1 MLHEFPDDLPPLPIV
16 PYALALAMSVAYRQY
31 RRSKLQGHKN
41 RAKED
46 LKTCCSL
53 LNKLRATWWCA
64 GCMADLGSA
73 ALSKAEKAEQHSSS
87 SNTNRTAVATDEASS
102 INNNNN
108 PLAGTRPSS
117 AFRGDG
123 GGGEPATPSSD
134 DVANIR
140 NANAEERD
148 AQTTTTT
155 TTTPNVRSLLNNMS
169 SAVPQMMAGGQPQHA
184 VSSERSEQT
193 PASTSAE
200 FNNNESPDWLNF
212 DNAFE
217 NMDTLLG
224 SSGADLSSELLRGF
238 NWEFGEFPG

>member
-1 MLHEFPDDLPPLPIV
+1 MLSHKSRSITDPVRSTPSFVRQSLSAVRVISILSHEFPDDLPPLPIV

-46 LKTCCSL
+46 LKTCCGL

-73 ALSKAEKAEQHSSS
+73 ALSKVEKAEQRS
-87 SNTNRTAVATDEASS
+87 RADET
-102 INNNNN
+102 I
-108 PLAGTRPSS
+108 PIAGTRPSH
-117 AFRGDG
+117 AFQ
-123 GGGEPATPSSD
+123 GEPATPSSD
-134 DVANIR
+134 SNR
-140 NANAEERD
+140 NATEEQE
-148 AQTTTTT
+148 APPTST
-155 TTTPNVRSLLNNMS
+155 VRSLLNMS
-169 SAVPQMMAGGQPQHA
+169 SVPQMMIGQPQHA

-193 PASTSAE
+193 PSTSTG
-200 FNNNESPDWLNF
+200 FSTESPEWLNF

-224 SSGADLSSELLRGF
+224 SSGADLSSELLKGF
-238 NWEFGEFPG
+238 SWDIGDFPG